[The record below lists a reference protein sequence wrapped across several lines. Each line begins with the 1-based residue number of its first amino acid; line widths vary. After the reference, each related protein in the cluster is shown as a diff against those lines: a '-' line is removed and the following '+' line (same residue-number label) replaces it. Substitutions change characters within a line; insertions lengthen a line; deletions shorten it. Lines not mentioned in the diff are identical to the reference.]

1 MTRLDFSGRR
11 SSRWNVTPV
20 DLGLVA
26 EVPDSPMVAWNENM
40 NSESSLFP
48 SAFVGG
54 RVKPCLFSDDPFSS
68 PISSWERTLG
78 TDDEEAPM
86 APLKQRR
93 SYLLDDGPCSRVCGE
108 DLTEIRNRYAI
119 PPSRA
124 PDGRVDE
131 VAIYEAY
138 LEAGVRSGVPSLV
151 AENFDAHTGARE
163 LRGFHIS
170 VHEVLYSY
178 CFAPLANKPGF
189 YFLPVMVL
197 LWSGSPREVPEEIIL
212 SEITGTTDTCIPPR
226 VLCWE
231 AVVKLVM
238 EIPLQ
243 FRWVSFLVSK
253 EALRHSRIWGKVF
266 LLLVF
271 VFAMLST
278 SHSLTFPRECC
289 GASFICCLPEL
300 PRGEGEEKAFFLQ
313 SYTKLDR
320 AAASVSVDAKAG
332 VDYSLSKDIH
342 QKLLAEVFSLRGQVQ
357 DMMAHID
364 RLIQQVRVATRWK
377 LMKEWLE
384 ERTGCWNP
392 GEEYR

>member
-1 MTRLDFSGRR
+1 
-11 SSRWNVTPV
+11 
-20 DLGLVA
+20 
-26 EVPDSPMVAWNENM
+26 M

-93 SYLLDDGPCSRVCGE
+93 SYLLDDGPCSR
-108 DLTEIRNRYAI
+108 
-119 PPSRA
+119 RA

-151 AENFDAHTGARE
+151 AEVSSYFGFCPSQLTPLSWRTLMPIQVLGNCAVSILACMRSCTPIVLLLGKQAR
-163 LRGFHIS
+163 
-170 VHEVLYSY
+170 
-178 CFAPLANKPGF
+178 F

-253 EALRHSRIWGKVF
+253 EALRHSRIWGSVAGLPLSAVFQNYQGVKVKRRRSSF
-266 LLLVF
+266 NLTPSWIGLLLRCLVVPLF
-271 VFAMLST
+271 LKSMLRLE
-278 SHSLTFPRECC
+278 LT
-289 GASFICCLPEL
+289 I
-300 PRGEGEEKAFFLQ
+300 AF
-313 SYTKLDR
+313 
-320 AAASVSVDAKAG
+320 
-332 VDYSLSKDIH
+332 KDIH